1 MALLRNEWRTKKIR
15 KTWLMFCIE
24 IFLLLHFLH
33 FLHTRRANIR
43 IVQQPAANSASSKCI
58 CTEYSCTSLS
68 QSGVRIYNWD
78 LCGAAEEPIENLLF
92 FPRLDR
98 TFHFVSFFV
107 FHSYLLSFHF
117 IHRLCH
123 EQEIQRRI
131 RLRLVRVFSRWIFPL
146 CEWADA
152 RVRGSIKIKTN
163 VVRIDVRVAGIF
175 AWHIACLSP
184 TCAWLSSHEF
194 FISAYN
200 ARIRKLFLFCSR
212 IIIIY
217 KNASHAY
224 RRLPSSPQHRSAT
237 FTTYC
242 SWSEVMESLVC
253 PFLCHVLCQSIRS
266 ARDLDSQWYHAS
278 LTSTTSLSSIVMS
291 THHVMLDSGSSKNMN
306 YCYLAESSV
315 YFEWKSM
322 KSLRSISVWICWIW
336 NRIIKANVPNKEN
349 CIKSSKLTKFII
361 VCMREVSIT
370 WFLCLSIPG
379 LLLPIPTTAFD
390 HDCADAVVVARSRC
404 ECFVFYCYDYYCSFE
419 NYISSFYI
427 VCGAILLGYSSCA
440 MERESENFLAHF
452 ESMAVG
458 CWFWADGCSA
468 LKRTICLAVT
478 HKDSSVDIQWLPTIF
493 ATSTKLVDHFHSIW
507 CRRIDD
513 QRSATV
519 SARHLFMFAKSLP
532 TMLMLSCRMCVESA
546 FTTFDL
552 PLNWMNALEFEFHF
566 SHSPLSLTLLL
577 SHIQCLLFD
586 VNSLLSVRMSLYAL
600 CIHSLH
606 MHKISICSRPA
617 FARAKCER
625 DAHFSNTAGT
635 H

>member
-1 MALLRNEWRTKKIR
+1 MW
-15 KTWLMFCIE
+15 CG
-24 IFLLLHFLH
+24 
-33 FLHTRRANIR
+33 RRANWKFVIFSPFGSHISFR
-43 IVQQPAANSASSKCI
+43 
-58 CTEYSCTSLS
+58 
-68 QSGVRIYNWD
+68 
-78 LCGAAEEPIENLLF
+78 F
-92 FPRLDR
+92 FLR
-98 TFHFVSFFV
+98 VSFIFAV
-107 FHSYLLSFHF
+107 VPFYSSTLPRARDPEKNTIAICSRFFLLD
-117 IHRLCH
+117 
-123 EQEIQRRI
+123 
-131 RLRLVRVFSRWIFPL
+131 FST

-175 AWHIACLSP
+175 AWHFACLSP

-194 FISAYN
+194 FKSAYN

-507 CRRIDD
+507 CRRIGD
-513 QRSATV
+513 QRSTTV
-519 SARHLFMFAKSLP
+519 SARHLFMQKFANDVDVELP
-532 TMLMLSCRMCVESA
+532 
-546 FTTFDL
+546 
-552 PLNWMNALEFEFHF
+552 H
-566 SHSPLSLTLLL
+566 
-577 SHIQCLLFD
+577 
-586 VNSLLSVRMSLYAL
+586 VRRV
-600 CIHSLH
+600 
-606 MHKISICSRPA
+606 SIYYFWLASQLDECSRIRIP
-617 FARAKCER
+617 F
-625 DAHFSNTAGT
+625 
-635 H
+635 